1 MHWHLLEGS
10 SPFASSLHISS
21 SKRESGE
28 SSPAWCLACSSA
40 TLFSGHRVQSVSE
53 LQFNYLTRV
62 LFNHSWMEGGQ
73 RCVQYNGGG
82 DRGRGW
88 GRIGGVTRHIINTNP
103 VQHGY
108 RFKTFSCEI
117 SFGFT
122 ITGRMSGPDKA
133 NHCCKANAEGFS
145 TSPPLLPPQS
155 PEDLA
160 VKENWESP
168 GPKTDQAWS
177 VPQSAPPSSSGSMIP
192 LSQ

>member
-1 MHWHLLEGS
+1 MPGMQQRHSVQWTQS
-10 SPFASSLHISS
+10 SICFRTAIQLSHQGP
-21 SKRESGE
+21 
-28 SSPAWCLACSSA
+28 
-40 TLFSGHRVQSVSE
+40 VQPLV
-53 LQFNYLTRV
+53 
-62 LFNHSWMEGGQ
+62 
-73 RCVQYNGGG
+73 NGRGAKVRSIQW
-82 DRGRGW
+82 RGRSRQGMGEDW
-88 GRIGGVTRHIINTNP
+88 GVTRHIINTNP